1 MNGKRRSMIRM
12 LMLSMVILISNGIH
26 AQQQTFTGRVVDS
39 KTHES
44 LPMASIYNSNGNGTL
59 SNRDGNFA
67 VEANPSDILRFSYIG
82 YQTLNIK
89 AANANGIIALQ
100 PIDIEL
106 SEVVVKPRKFNVYS
120 LLHKISN
127 QFIEEQQQFFWHNSN
142 YFYRQ
147 LTSNDKINNEV
158 VEAFFSAGCCGN
170 AHNFKLLTGRYGKLE
185 DINVLH
191 PFYTFPNFFLSS
203 QIGPHVY
210 ETTYWKDLITPLVDK
225 PSRRYYNSNYQIDL
239 DWQGTKETGEILIF
253 NFSSKEGYEEHN
265 RLKGAPSFSSLL
277 PILGGASSNGNS
289 SYAKP
294 IVVGKLYVDAKT
306 LKVQGFVG
314 QVENVLV
321 KVRSRSGKA
330 SLEHRD
336 FSFTIVFTQKN
347 GFTEVHSLTANM
359 KAKHEDRNVSYW
371 SMLFN
376 VGELESLPT
385 VELSDQANLRR
396 SIDAVGYDS
405 LFWKKHEI
413 VKRTAEEDAIVMKLE
428 QEGRFD
434 RFGE

>member
-12 LMLSMVILISNGIH
+12 LMLSMVILISNSIY
-26 AQQQTFTGRVVDS
+26 AQKETFTGRVIDG

-89 AANANGIIALQ
+89 AANANGTIALQ

-127 QFIEEQQQFFWHNSN
+127 QFIEEQHQYFWHNSN

-147 LTSNDKINNEV
+147 LTTNDQINNEV

-203 QIGPHVY
+203 QIGPH
-210 ETTYWKDLITPLVDK
+210 
-225 PSRRYYNSNYQIDL
+225 YNTNYQIDL

-253 NFSSKEGYEEHN
+253 NFSSKAGYEEHN
-265 RLKGAPSFSSLL
+265 RLEGAPSFSSLMT
-277 PILGGASSNGNS
+277 ILGGTDN

-413 VKRTAEEDAIVMKLE
+413 VKRTAEEEAIVMKLE

>member
-1 MNGKRRSMIRM
+1 MI
-12 LMLSMVILISNGIH
+12 
-26 AQQQTFTGRVVDS
+26 D
-39 KTHES
+39 
-44 LPMASIYNSNGNGTL
+44 P
-59 SNRDGNFA
+59 
-67 VEANPSDILRFSYIG
+67 
-82 YQTLNIK
+82 
-89 AANANGIIALQ
+89 Q
-100 PIDIEL
+100 P
-106 SEVVVKPRKFNVYS
+106 
-120 LLHKISN
+120 
-127 QFIEEQQQFFWHNSN
+127 
-142 YFYRQ
+142 
-147 LTSNDKINNEV
+147 
-158 VEAFFSAGCCGN
+158 
-170 AHNFKLLTGRYGKLE
+170 
-185 DINVLH
+185 
-191 PFYTFPNFFLSS
+191 
-203 QIGPHVY
+203 
-210 ETTYWKDLITPLVDK
+210 
-225 PSRRYYNSNYQIDL
+225 
-239 DWQGTKETGEILIF
+239 
-253 NFSSKEGYEEHN
+253 
-265 RLKGAPSFSSLL
+265 
-277 PILGGASSNGNS
+277 PILGGNIDPQPQ
-289 SYAKP
+289 P